1 MQQSTGNSAQ
11 NKLRHSPV
19 HQRKSR
25 QQWIPGLFP
34 DTIIY
39 LPITI
44 ILDNLSRPPIWLNL
58 KFFVPLFLRRSS
70 HNSYPTSSHNLARQ
84 HFTRNVSKP
93 VYHYWLNQF
102 YLSIL
107 LHLRVR
113 VTAPLGLATLG
124 KRVNFSSTVT
134 STCLWCLS
142 SLRTLLTP
150 PRFIPWTPHITSTT
164 ISHPY
169 PTNFTISLT
178 HTWQLSHKNTLPP
191 STPPTLTLLFY

>member
-11 NKLRHSPV
+11 NKLRYSPV

-25 QQWIPGLFP
+25 QQWIPGLFV

-44 ILDNLSRPPIWLNL
+44 ILDDLSRPPIWLNL
-58 KFFVPLFLRRSS
+58 KFSVLLFLRRSS
-70 HNSYPTSSHNLARQ
+70 HNSNSNSSHNLARQ

-113 VTAPLGLATLG
+113 GTAPLGLTTLW
-124 KRVNFSSTVT
+124 KRANFSSTVT
-134 STCLWCLS
+134 STWLWCLS
-142 SLRTLLTP
+142 SSRTLLTP
-150 PRFIPWTPHITSTT
+150 PRFIPWTPHVTTTT
-164 ISHPY
+164 IFP
-169 PTNFTISLT
+169 L
-178 HTWQLSHKNTLPP
+178 
-191 STPPTLTLLFY
+191 